1 MVQIRIDKCENG
13 INCFTRFMSTIV
25 TNSLFLRCF
34 ICSSQVRFSSMMT
47 PKNFTLSA
55 FFTFCPLRGKGG
67 VPGGQIMENEFEY
80 LTDRGGYGD
89 HLAEKFLKK
98 YCS

>member
-1 MVQIRIDKCENG
+1 MG
-13 INCFTRFMSTIV
+13 
-25 TNSLFLRCF
+25 
-34 ICSSQVRFSSMMT
+34 
-47 PKNFTLSA
+47 
-55 FFTFCPLRGKGG
+55 LRGKGG

>member
-1 MVQIRIDKCENG
+1 MERGGGHTFFKGGGGGAVKYPVLKCTFVNLFAKTY
-13 INCFTRFMSTIV
+13 I
-25 TNSLFLRCF
+25 NSLLA
-34 ICSSQVRFSSMMT
+34 
-47 PKNFTLSA
+47 NFFRYMPLL
-55 FFTFCPLRGKGG
+55 LRGKGG

>member
-1 MVQIRIDKCENG
+1 MCHK
-13 INCFTRFMSTIV
+13 IV
-25 TNSLFLRCF
+25 H
-34 ICSSQVRFSSMMT
+34 
-47 PKNFTLSA
+47 
-55 FFTFCPLRGKGG
+55 LRGKGG

>member
-1 MVQIRIDKCENG
+1 MQDN
-13 INCFTRFMSTIV
+13 T
-25 TNSLFLRCF
+25 
-34 ICSSQVRFSSMMT
+34 FSRTSGLIACDDRVSCKLLYNIWISGKIKT
-47 PKNFTLSA
+47 
-55 FFTFCPLRGKGG
+55 LRGKGG

>member
-1 MVQIRIDKCENG
+1 MQCNWPVANHMNPKDLLSQRGLRKYIPNY
-13 INCFTRFMSTIV
+13 NRFR
-25 TNSLFLRCF
+25 LRCV
-34 ICSSQVRFSSMMT
+34 C
-47 PKNFTLSA
+47 TLTA
-55 FFTFCPLRGKGG
+55 TNLRGKGG

>member
-1 MVQIRIDKCENG
+1 MDTIYTIYIYIHYIQNG
-13 INCFTRFMSTIV
+13 WYEQ
-25 TNSLFLRCF
+25 LFSF
-34 ICSSQVRFSSMMT
+34 
-47 PKNFTLSA
+47 K
-55 FFTFCPLRGKGG
+55 LRGKGG